1 MFSCVESVDR
11 CFFLKK
17 KKKKL
22 KPSTCKNQ
30 QRDEVD
36 ASPAAGS
43 KTKKK
48 RIAWPEATKLSIS

>member
-11 CFFLKK
+11 CFFL

-43 KTKKK
+43 KTKNK